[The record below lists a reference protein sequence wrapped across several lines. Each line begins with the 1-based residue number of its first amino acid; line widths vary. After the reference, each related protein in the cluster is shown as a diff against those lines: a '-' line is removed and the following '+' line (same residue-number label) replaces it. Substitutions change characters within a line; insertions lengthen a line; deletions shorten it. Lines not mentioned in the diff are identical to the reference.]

1 MSKSNK
7 YLDVLKVLEFGAE
20 GGSEALYRLL
30 PYGESRF
37 VWRTFGNSI
46 GEDDAGEEA
55 WQDYSDEYEDIV
67 EYLNLR
73 AETLAALQPLHIDA
87 EFRDQI
93 FTAFMQSIRQPS
105 SLDTQARLFQTARR
119 WGLAGS
125 WPDWQKHLQLRA
137 DSDTLVIHSAFG
149 ANAITQI
156 IIDYERLR
164 NVQELLDLVYNALL
178 VGSKPPGTYGKQW
191 LLYDL
196 ISFDELVLPRDDR
209 GDRLFDAGIRQ
220 GGRWVA
226 HAIQ

>member
-1 MSKSNK
+1 MFKSDK
-7 YLDVLKVLEFGAE
+7 YLDVLKVLELGGE

-55 WQDYSDEYEDIV
+55 WEDYSDEIEDIS
-67 EYLNLR
+67 EYLNQR
-73 AETLAALQPLHIDA
+73 QEILAALHPLHIDA
-87 EFRDQI
+87 GFRDQI
-93 FTAFMQSIRQPS
+93 FTAFMQSVRQLS
-105 SLDTQARLFQTARR
+105 SVDTQARLFQTARR

-125 WPDWQKHLQLRA
+125 WPEWQKHLQLTA
-137 DSDTLVIHSAFG
+137 DNGTLVIHSAFG

-156 IIDYERLR
+156 SIDYEGLR
-164 NVQELLDLVYNALL
+164 NVQQLLDHVYNALL
-178 VGSKPPGTYGKQW
+178 VGSKPPGTYGKHW

-196 ISFDELVLPRDDR
+196 IGFDELVLPRDDR
-209 GDRLFDAGIRQ
+209 ADSLYDAGVRQ

-226 HAIQ
+226 CSI